1 MSVPY
6 WWFCFLVGRFVLS
19 LLTFKPLIMEIITAC
34 PTSTV
39 TILACQKIAKTF
51 KENIYELSSIR
62 EEWDPEY
69 ATSLNIW
76 IEDTIEKHYNENI
89 DAWDESK
96 YNQWH
101 EIMVAGLQ
109 NLKILRASMKVDFK
123 DDKSFLKEFFEKT
136 GYAEYF
142 SDAKNGDHL
151 SLYKFLSTFAENLDD
166 ESRAKVVA
174 KGSLDSLFNKILSC
188 AKKISEFKECFEAL
202 EGETDLNTYGQKEVS
217 QIYSTIR
224 DICRIAIAYYQF
236 DPIKRDEF
244 NFYKVLVKL

>member
-1 MSVPY
+1 
-6 WWFCFLVGRFVLS
+6 
-19 LLTFKPLIMEIITAC
+19 METLTAC

-39 TILACQKIAKTF
+39 TILACQKIAKSF

-76 IEDTIEKHYNENI
+76 IEDTIEKHYTDNV
-89 DAWDESK
+89 DAWDENR
-96 YNQWH
+96 YHEWH

-109 NLKILRASMKVDFK
+109 NLKILRASLKVDFK
-123 DDKSFLKEFFEKT
+123 DDKAFLNDFFNRM
-136 GYAEYF
+136 GYCEYF

-151 SLYKFLSTFAENLDD
+151 CLFKFLQTFEKNLDID
-166 ESRAKVVA
+166 TRKKAVA
-174 KGSLDSLFNKILSC
+174 KGTMDSLFDKILSC
-188 AKKISEFKECFEAL
+188 SSKIKEFKGCFEAL
-202 EGETDLNTYGQKEVS
+202 EGAAELNTYGQKEVA

-244 NFYKVLVKL
+244 NFYKVLVNL